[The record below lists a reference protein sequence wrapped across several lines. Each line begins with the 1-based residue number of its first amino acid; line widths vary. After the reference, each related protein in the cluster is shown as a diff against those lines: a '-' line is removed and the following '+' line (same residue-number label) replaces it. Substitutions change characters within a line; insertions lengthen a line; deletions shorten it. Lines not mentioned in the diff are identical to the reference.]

1 MCTYL
6 QGHTAPVDKVAI
18 SHDDTFI
25 VTGSEDTTAKIWNTQ
40 TGECVHTLQG
50 HTGIIYSIA
59 ISHDG
64 RFIVTG
70 SGDKTAVIWS
80 LYTAE
85 QLYSL
90 PLVQLILI
98 TQIYEKA
105 QSGAKLTLDKDQQE
119 VYNTLEDDL
128 QAAIKQ
134 YIVPFE
140 EESE

>member
-1 MCTYL
+1 
-6 QGHTAPVDKVAI
+6 
-18 SHDDTFI
+18 
-25 VTGSEDTTAKIWNTQ
+25 
-40 TGECVHTLQG
+40 LQG